1 MSTPS
6 GLALSGPTPSGLGRL
21 TECTAW
27 APGQIAHGC

>member
-6 GLALSGPTPSGLGRL
+6 GLVPSGPAPSGLGRP
-21 TECTAW
+21 TERTAW